1 MPRWAVLAMLAALS
15 PVGAAAQ
22 PLPNDHRIVPGIRI
36 GAAELEQADQGALFR
51 ALGEPNQTEQRGDR
65 AYYMYGAPKSDEA
78 SPDELVVEF
87 DLAKDEPR
95 EISTSS
101 SVYRTQEGLG
111 VGSSGMAIRAA
122 LGPPVCQSSDAK
134 SGDGDGLMVY
144 GAIWFRTSHGI
155 VARVAI
161 RKHLDADDFQTGPV
175 HC

>member
-1 MPRWAVLAMLAALS
+1 MPRWALLATLVALS

-65 AYYMYGAPKSDEA
+65 AYYMYGASE
-78 SPDELVVEF
+78 PDELVVEF

-101 SVYRTQEGLG
+101 SAYRTLEGLG
-111 VGSSGMAIRAA
+111 VGSTGAAIRAA
-122 LGPPVCQSSDAK
+122 LGSPVCEGGDAK
-134 SGDGDGLMVY
+134 GDGLIVY
-144 GAIWFRTSHGI
+144 GAIWFWTSHGD